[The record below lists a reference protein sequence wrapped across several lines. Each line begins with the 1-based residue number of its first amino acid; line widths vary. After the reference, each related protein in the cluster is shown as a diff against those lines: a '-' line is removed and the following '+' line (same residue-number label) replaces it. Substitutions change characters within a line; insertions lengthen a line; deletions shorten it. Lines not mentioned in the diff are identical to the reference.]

1 MPVTLRASS
10 IGSLAAQ
17 ALRDAD
23 SEIIGQVLN
32 TFPNSFYVKTLD
44 GELLFVTNHPLKS
57 PITVNVEDT
66 SGLNQLVKP
75 LDQVRLRGRE
85 INAGRASIDLQA
97 TSRYQSEAGQA
108 RRFSCGSTEIA
119 RSLRTASFLLRIVD
133 TSQSVLDPRS
143 FAHAGIAQFVD
154 DGILPFRLPGME
166 RHFHEAALKIVG
178 LGSGFTPSGDDT
190 LGGFLAAYNSLAP
203 AIGRSLILLDF
214 ATLQNRSSWISARL
228 LDYMQR
234 LVLDEQVRSLID
246 SAARGDGDA
255 LILALETLLPRGH
268 TSGVDIS
275 TGALLALVLIH
286 DITFEEHQTE
296 FIATSLGLS
305 PSAM

>member
-17 ALRDAD
+17 ALRDAN

-44 GELLFVTNHPLKS
+44 EELLFVTNQSLES
-57 PITVNVEDT
+57 PITINVDHT
-66 SGLNQLVKP
+66 SGLDQLVKP

-85 INAGRASIDLQA
+85 IHAGQASIDLPA
-97 TSRYQSEAGQA
+97 ISPSHGEPGRASRLNS
-108 RRFSCGSTEIA
+108 SSTETA
-119 RSLRTASFLLRIVD
+119 WSLRLASFLLRIVD
-133 TSQSVLDPRS
+133 TSQSVLDPRGL
-143 FAHAGIAQFVD
+143 AHTGIAEFVGN
-154 DGILPFRLPGME
+154 GILPFRLPSME
-166 RHFHEAALKIVG
+166 RHFYDAALKVVG

-190 LGGFLAAYNSLAP
+190 LGGFLAVYNSLAP
-203 AIGRSLILLDF
+203 AIRRSLVLLDF
-214 ATLQNRSSWISARL
+214 ATLQNRTSWISARL

-234 LVLDEQVRSLID
+234 LIFDQQVRSLID
-246 SAARGDGDA
+246 SAAEGDGNA

-275 TGALLALVLIH
+275 TGALLALGLIH
-286 DITFEEHQTE
+286 DIAFEEEETE
-296 FIATSLGLS
+296 FIAASLGLS
-305 PSAM
+305 P

>member
-17 ALRDAD
+17 ALTDANP
-23 SEIIGQVLN
+23 EIIGQVLN
-32 TFPNSFYVKTLD
+32 TFPNSFYVRTLD

-57 PITVNVEDT
+57 PITVNVDHI
-66 SGLNQLVKP
+66 SGLDQLVRP

-85 INAGRASIDLQA
+85 MHAGQVSIDLPAMSPSHGEPSQA
-97 TSRYQSEAGQA
+97 CPLNFTP
-108 RRFSCGSTEIA
+108 TEIA
-119 RSLRTASFLLRIVD
+119 GSLRVASFLLRIVD

-143 FAHAGIAQFVD
+143 LAHTGIAQFVD

-166 RHFHEAALKIVG
+166 KPFSEAALKIVG

-203 AIGRSLILLDF
+203 TIGRSLVLLDF
-214 ATLQNRSSWISARL
+214 ATLQNRTSWISAKL
-228 LDYMQR
+228 LDYMQH
-234 LVLDEQVRSLID
+234 LVFDEQVHSLMD
-246 SAARGDGDA
+246 SASRGDGNA

-268 TSGVDIS
+268 ASGLDIS
-275 TGALLALVLIH
+275 TGALLALGLIH
-286 DITFEEHQTE
+286 DILFGEQETE
-296 FIATSLGLS
+296 FIAASLGLL
-305 PSAM
+305 P